1 MSETQETPALFGFD
15 RALQL
20 LKAGQSVRR
29 ASWRAD
35 MRISLPSE
43 RAIIC
48 TYRTGCEEMRIG
60 YTPPLSSILAADWQ
74 LAQPIDAGAANG

>member
-1 MSETQETPALFGFD
+1 MSETQETPAVFGFD

-43 RAIIC
+43 RAIMQSAP
-48 TYRTGCEEMRIG
+48 RRGA
-60 YTPPLSSILAADWQ
+60 TPWRWTLDHASILATDWQ
-74 LAQPIDAGAANG
+74 LAQPIQSEAAP